1 MRCSSKKNAA
11 AADRIII
18 SMKELAKA
26 IQHFDKD
33 IVIGGG
39 RHDYCMKLKNNIH
52 TYFNKKSVQTYF
64 ISS

>member
-1 MRCSSKKNAA
+1 LFLQKNVAV
-11 AADRIII
+11 ADRIII

-39 RHDYCMKLKNNIH
+39 SHDYCMKLKIMS
-52 TYFNKKSVQTYF
+52 TLILIKKSVQTYF